1 MTVAY
6 AEPLTAELDPARQF
20 DFWLGEWDCSWS
32 DGDGNEGGAT
42 NTVYLDL
49 DGRVIVESFDAR
61 PFSDYQGMS
70 FSMYDPVL
78 GRWRQ
83 TWVDNAWPLPRL
95 SPAATRTGS
104 WTSVTTASTT
114 ALAAEFRALWH
125 SIERDRLGWAW
136 QRSLDDGETWTT
148 LWAMEYVRVL

>member
-6 AEPLTAELDPARQF
+6 AEPRTAELDPARQF
-20 DFWLGEWDCSWS
+20 DFWLGEWDCSWR

-42 NTVYLDL
+42 NTVYPDL

-61 PFSDYQGMS
+61 PFSEYQGMS
-70 FSMYDPVL
+70 FTMYDPAL

-83 TWVDNAWPLPRL
+83 TWVDNGGRYLDL
-95 SPAATRTGS
+95 TGGHDDG
-104 WTSVTTASTT
+104 VMD
-114 ALAAEFRALWH
+114 LRHRGEQDGLIAEFRALWH
-125 SIERDRLGWAW
+125 SIRRDRFDWAW
-136 QRSLDDGETWTT
+136 ERSLDDGETWTT

>member
-1 MTVAY
+1 MSALF

-32 DGDGNEGGAT
+32 DGDGHEGTAT

-49 DGRVIVESFDAR
+49 DGQVIVESFDAR
-61 PFSDYQGMS
+61 PSSDYQGMS
-70 FSMYDPVL
+70 FSKYDPTL

-83 TWVDNAWPLPRL
+83 TWVD
-95 SPAATRTGS
+95 STGRYLDF
-104 WTSVTTASTT
+104 TGGYENGVMDLRHYGEHDGAS
-114 ALAAEFRALWH
+114 AEFRALWH
-125 SIERDRLGWAW
+125 SIERNGLGWAW
-136 QRSLDDGETWTT
+136 QRSLDGGETWTT